1 MNEYVLI
8 AIIVVVGF
16 LIVSLLVALLSRS
29 KPRVFESPKE
39 RAGRRGEAV
48 ASYYIQDVL
57 TEGDEL
63 LRNIEIN
70 VEEGRTELDCV
81 VINNRGVFIIE
92 VKNLSGKLVGDEDD
106 RDWVQYKYSSGGNL
120 YQKTIGNPIG
130 QVRREVFLLSRY
142 LKRCGIDVW
151 IEGYVLFIEDNSPVD
166 SEYVLETQKD
176 IDRVIHQG
184 YNNKLSKAKMKR
196 ILEALGK

>member
-1 MNEYVLI
+1 MEIIYI

-16 LIVSLLVALLSRS
+16 LIVSLAVAFLSRS

-48 ASYYIQDVL
+48 AFYFIQDVL
-57 TEGDEL
+57 LESDEI

-70 VEEGRTELDCV
+70 IEEGRTELDCV

-92 VKNLSGKLVGDEDD
+92 VKNLSGQLVGDEKD
-106 RDWVQYKYSSGGNL
+106 RDWVQYKYSSGGNM

-142 LKRCGIDVW
+142 LKHSGIDVW
-151 IEGYVLFIEDNSPVD
+151 IEGYVLFIEDNSPVK

-176 IDRVIHQG
+176 IDRVIHRG
-184 YNNKLSKAKMKR
+184 YNNKLSKGKVSR
-196 ILEALGK
+196 ILEALG